1 MIPNVTREIGGV
13 NYTLRFSAG
22 TSIAIER
29 EFETKITDLPKML
42 GDDPNVT
49 KQPMEKLIKLR
60 DRRKQNWQEMQQ
72 AAIAEFDLYD
82 EAEKE
87 IKRRLGLL

>member
-29 EFETKITDLPKML
+29 EFETK
-42 GDDPNVT
+42 
-49 KQPMEKLIKLR
+49 
-60 DRRKQNWQEMQQ
+60 
-72 AAIAEFDLYD
+72 
-82 EAEKE
+82 
-87 IKRRLGLL
+87 KRRV